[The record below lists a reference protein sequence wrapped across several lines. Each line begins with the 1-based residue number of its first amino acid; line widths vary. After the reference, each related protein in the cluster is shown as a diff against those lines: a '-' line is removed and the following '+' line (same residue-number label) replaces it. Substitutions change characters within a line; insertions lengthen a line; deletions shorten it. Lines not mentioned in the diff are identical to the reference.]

1 MNDKI
6 KWWLNG
12 IGAIIFL
19 ALAVVYLLIRPI
31 VVQNLEPVI
40 QDAVKEKINGTLV
53 WRTMDL
59 DPRYNLSFDFV
70 ELKDKEGKD
79 VLKSANVT
87 ISWSAGALYNY
98 LMHDGDLFNVVSG
111 ITMEE
116 PMMTVRER
124 KDGQW
129 NVQELVKHSADES
142 AGEFHGSVA
151 LKNGNLKVET
161 QTGDIYTFE
170 RVECDLTRGR

>member
-70 ELKDKEGKD
+70 ELRIK
-79 VLKSANVT
+79 
-87 ISWSAGALYNY
+87 
-98 LMHDGDLFNVVSG
+98 
-111 ITMEE
+111 
-116 PMMTVRER
+116 RE
-124 KDGQW
+124 KM
-129 NVQELVKHSADES
+129 
-142 AGEFHGSVA
+142 F
-151 LKNGNLKVET
+151 
-161 QTGDIYTFE
+161 
-170 RVECDLTRGR
+170 

>member
-53 WRTMDL
+53 WRTMD
-59 DPRYNLSFDFV
+59 
-70 ELKDKEGKD
+70 
-79 VLKSANVT
+79 
-87 ISWSAGALYNY
+87 
-98 LMHDGDLFNVVSG
+98 
-111 ITMEE
+111 
-116 PMMTVRER
+116 
-124 KDGQW
+124 
-129 NVQELVKHSADES
+129 
-142 AGEFHGSVA
+142 
-151 LKNGNLKVET
+151 
-161 QTGDIYTFE
+161 
-170 RVECDLTRGR
+170 

>member
-59 DPRYNLSFDFV
+59 DPR
-70 ELKDKEGKD
+70 
-79 VLKSANVT
+79 
-87 ISWSAGALYNY
+87 
-98 LMHDGDLFNVVSG
+98 
-111 ITMEE
+111 
-116 PMMTVRER
+116 
-124 KDGQW
+124 
-129 NVQELVKHSADES
+129 
-142 AGEFHGSVA
+142 
-151 LKNGNLKVET
+151 
-161 QTGDIYTFE
+161 
-170 RVECDLTRGR
+170 

>member
-53 WRTMDL
+53 W
-59 DPRYNLSFDFV
+59 LS
-70 ELKDKEGKD
+70 LIH
-79 VLKSANVT
+79 
-87 ISWSAGALYNY
+87 IS
-98 LMHDGDLFNVVSG
+98 
-111 ITMEE
+111 E
-116 PMMTVRER
+116 P
-124 KDGQW
+124 
-129 NVQELVKHSADES
+129 
-142 AGEFHGSVA
+142 
-151 LKNGNLKVET
+151 
-161 QTGDIYTFE
+161 
-170 RVECDLTRGR
+170 TRPY

>member
-87 ISWSAGALYNY
+87 ISW
-98 LMHDGDLFNVVSG
+98 
-111 ITMEE
+111 
-116 PMMTVRER
+116 
-124 KDGQW
+124 
-129 NVQELVKHSADES
+129 
-142 AGEFHGSVA
+142 
-151 LKNGNLKVET
+151 
-161 QTGDIYTFE
+161 
-170 RVECDLTRGR
+170 